1 MSACAFADATF
12 VGIDKLDDVFDNY
25 SREGDAGWTLPGEKL
40 ATSAGEVNGGD
51 SASQLSELRLL
62 TAADLEKV
70 KAESEKKSAAK
81 KPVASRPAESGW
93 KPLFAA
99 DLSNADFSAGIWTVS
114 NGELTASQDKL
125 IMTKASYE
133 NFVLDLEFKNG
144 PAANSG
150 VFVYLTDPKGWV
162 KNSVE
167 IQITDDYAAKWS
179 KANPTWRCGAI
190 FGRLAASERVVKPAG
205 EWNRYTIICKGPSID
220 VILNGEH
227 VNSMDMRK
235 WDSATHNPDGSQ
247 KPGWLSKPLNTH
259 PTKGRIGLQGKHGGA
274 PIWFRNLRIKPLD

>member
-1 MSACAFADATF
+1 MIKTTGYVGALLLLMSACAFADATF

-133 NFVLDLEFKNG
+133 TMSPWSSVPETTW
-144 PAANSG
+144 SM
-150 VFVYLTDPKGWV
+150 WV
-162 KNSVE
+162 CS
-167 IQITDDYAAKWS
+167 
-179 KANPTWRCGAI
+179 
-190 FGRLAASERVVKPAG
+190 
-205 EWNRYTIICKGPSID
+205 
-220 VILNGEH
+220 
-227 VNSMDMRK
+227 
-235 WDSATHNPDGSQ
+235 TH
-247 KPGWLSKPLNTH
+247 
-259 PTKGRIGLQGKHGGA
+259 
-274 PIWFRNLRIKPLD
+274 